1 MNFLRAAALTLL
13 FSAGFLVAQAPA
25 GSVTQTTVLTV
36 TAVAPAAA
44 STGQLTCQFSNSQ
57 KPTVHVV
64 CSQSGGTVLT
74 MDATPAVGATAG
86 VVGSLNLSGNAIT
99 WIVQQPTA
107 GNVTWQVAA
116 NGTAGNG
123 TF

>member
-1 MNFLRAAALTLL
+1 MRVGVLLALLLPAAWLQ
-13 FSAGFLVAQAPA
+13 AQAA
-25 GSVTQTTVLTV
+25 GTVTQTTVLSV

-44 STGQLTCQFSNSQ
+44 GTGQLTCVFSNPA

-64 CSQSGGTVLT
+64 CSQAGGTILS

-86 VVGSLNLSGNAIT
+86 VVGQLNLSGNTIT

>member
-1 MNFLRAAALTLL
+1 MSRLACLLLLLPAAWLQ
-13 FSAGFLVAQAPA
+13 AQAA

-36 TAVAPAAA
+36 TAAAPAAA
-44 STGQLTCQFSNSQ
+44 GSSQLTCQFSNPS

-64 CSQSGGTVLT
+64 CSQNGGQVLT
-74 MDATPAVGATAG
+74 MDATPAVGATSG

-99 WIVQQPTA
+99 WIVQQTTA
-107 GNVTWQVAA
+107 GNVTWQIAA
-116 NGTAGNG
+116 NGTAGQG